1 MPKCTRCSL
10 DLASDRFSIVA
21 ARGKVYKR
29 KVCKSC
35 TNGTRPPE
43 PTFEITEDVQG
54 LLAWLPDPLKPPI
67 VFGIDRNA
75 PLPIRTPARK
85 KTTLVIGDIH
95 FPYHHAAALRWV
107 IELAKQLQPDRI
119 VQVGD
124 LKDQF
129 SFSKFPKLVKQ
140 DPGSELEEA
149 KKLATAFW
157 ADLRAAAPNAECYQL
172 VGNHDSRALKRAL
185 EKAPELTE
193 LVGRSLRE
201 LYTYEGVKT
210 IHDPAE
216 ELILDGVIFQHGH
229 RSKLGDHARYNQ
241 RSTWCGHSHTGGV
254 VFMRNLDGIYY
265 EANAGF
271 LGEVNTEAFA
281 YHAQRRM
288 NTCTLGVGIDDELGP
303 RFCPFPGT

>member
-10 DLASDRFSIVA
+10 DLASDRFA
-21 ARGKVYKR
+21 TTTKRGKVYKR
-29 KVCKSC
+29 KTCKSC
-35 TNGTRPPE
+35 QNGTKPPE
-43 PTFEITEDVQG
+43 PTFEIIEDASQWEWTAVPAPRTRA
-54 LLAWLPDPLKPPI
+54 LRSLPPSP
-67 VFGIDRNA
+67 
-75 PLPIRTPARK
+75 K

-172 VGNHDSRALKRAL
+172 VGNHDDRAMKRAL
-185 EKAPELTE
+185 ERAPELAE

-210 IHDPAE
+210 IHDSHE

-288 NTCTLGVGIDDELGP
+288 NTCTLGVGIDDALGP
-303 RFCPFPGT
+303 RFCPYPGT